1 MNEIIRQ
8 KIADRINGDLYANH
22 LGIKFEK
29 IEEGLVEARLSLSD
43 TQRQYCGVAHGGV
56 LASLADAAAGFAA
69 YTMTPEDKEILT
81 VELKISYLRPAWGN
95 ELIAKGSVVKA
106 GKNVHF
112 SECEIYC
119 EGKLV
124 SKASATFCVINKPV

>member
-8 KIADRINGDLYANH
+8 KLIERINGDLYANH

-29 IEEGLVEARLSLSD
+29 VEEGIVEARLPLSEAH
-43 TQRQYCGVAHGGV
+43 RQFRGVVHGGV

-81 VELKISYLRPAWGN
+81 VELKMSYLRAAWGK
-95 ELIAKGSVVKA
+95 ELIAKGAVVKA
-106 GKNVHF
+106 GKNIHF

-119 EGKLV
+119 DGKLV
-124 SKASATFCVINKPV
+124 SKASATFCVVNKQ